1 MPTDEHNIESH
12 LAYSEKL
19 RGLAVGH
26 QQETKQLLENI
37 EELQSDVRQ
46 LLKEKQE
53 LRAEN
58 AAKDAKIQELEQ
70 RIADLQR
77 NASYTVNGDYI
88 ETQHVSQQYLPTARR
103 KTSKLKS
110 KFIDYTNQLDLWT
123 SNPVISM

>member
-1 MPTDEHNIESH
+1 MPTDDLNIESH

-19 RGLAVGH
+19 RGLAAGH

-37 EELQSDVRQ
+37 EELQVDVRQ
-46 LLKEKQE
+46 LLQEKKS
-53 LRAEN
+53 LLAANAE
-58 AAKDAKIQELEQ
+58 KDAKIQELEQ

-88 ETQHVSQQYLPTARR
+88 EALHVDKLMAVNKPKRA
-103 KTSKLKS
+103 KLKN

-123 SNPVISM
+123 SNPAISM